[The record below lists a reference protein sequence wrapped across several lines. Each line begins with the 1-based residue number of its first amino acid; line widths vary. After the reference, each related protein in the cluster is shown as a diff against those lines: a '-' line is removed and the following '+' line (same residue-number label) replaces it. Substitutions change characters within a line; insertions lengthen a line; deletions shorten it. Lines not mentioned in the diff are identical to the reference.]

1 MALIAVGLA
10 FKASAAPF
18 HMWTPD
24 VYEGAPTTVTAFMS
38 TATKAAAFAAFL
50 RIFSGVLARPAAD
63 WTGRDLGRSP
73 SPASL
78 VGNIAAL
85 VQTQHEADAGLLRAS
100 PRPATC

>member
-1 MALIAVGLA
+1 MVLIAAGLA

-50 RIFSGVLARPAAD
+50 RIFSGVHARPAD
-63 WTGRDLGRSP
+63 RLVDGHLRRSP
-73 SPASL
+73 WPASRS
-78 VGNIAAL
+78 A
-85 VQTQHEADAGLLRAS
+85 TS
-100 PRPATC
+100 PPWCRPT